1 MRLIEVEQ
9 VLELL
14 VERDAQDERQLRGG
28 VEQARFDGGD
38 GLARHAHEARVV
50 GLLQARF
57 GTVRLQAVLELE
69 LAVFAVD
76 IVDPEG
82 GKLHH
87 GRPYIVPK
95 RYLIANVT
103 APNAAKRPQTKLN
116 FILNW

>member
-1 MRLIEVEQ
+1 MKGKETFRVYPGTPFCDIGECPYREAIA
-9 VLELL
+9 
-14 VERDAQDERQLRGG
+14 RCYSRGWFLG
-28 VEQARFDGGD
+28 MA
-38 GLARHAHEARVV
+38 AT
-50 GLLQARF
+50 RF
-57 GTVRLQAVLELE
+57 GPDRLQAVLELE
-69 LAVFAVD
+69 LAVVAVD
-76 IVDPEG
+76 VVDPEG

>member
-1 MRLIEVEQ
+1 MSS
-9 VLELL
+9 
-14 VERDAQDERQLRGG
+14 AMHKTS
-28 VEQARFDGGD
+28 ASF
-38 GLARHAHEARVV
+38 AV
-50 GLLQARF
+50 GLNRPVSMAEMVWRDTNTRRAGRQALL
-57 GTVRLQAVLELE
+57 GPGRLQAVLELE
-69 LAVFAVD
+69 LAIVAVD
-76 IVDPEG
+76 VVDPEG

>member
-1 MRLIEVEQ
+1 MR
-9 VLELL
+9 
-14 VERDAQDERQLRGG
+14 
-28 VEQARFDGGD
+28 
-38 GLARHAHEARVV
+38 
-50 GLLQARF
+50 QARF
-57 GTVRLQAVLELE
+57 GTDRLQAVLELE
-69 LAVFAVD
+69 LAVVAVD